1 MATSGKAVAAVRET
15 RKGATIHKTNERP
28 GTRAQVRYV
37 RVSAY
42 KAREVLD
49 LIRGRHISEA
59 DEILQFVE
67 RDVAI
72 VVRKA
77 LASAVA
83 NAMNNDSQDPEALFI
98 SSCYADEGP
107 TLKRWRPRA
116 RGRATRIRKRTCHIT
131 VIVARLPEAE
141 LKRRTERDAR
151 TGRTPSGTAGRAS
164 RRARVAQSRKAETHD
179 HDHDHEAVPT
189 EIDSAEAEAEV
200 NEGVPTTEQV
210 ASAEEA
216 ADVVDVADVG
226 DGTTAVEELATDA
239 AIDTTDADVDP
250 ADPAEETASI
260 EATGTGD
267 IKGNAGSMKY
277 HVPGS
282 QWYDQTEAEE
292 WFETAQDAEA
302 AGYEPAGGPER
313 QKPEGA
319 DIKGNA
325 DSMKYHVPG
334 SQWYDQ
340 TDAEA
345 WFETAEEA
353 EAAGY
358 EPAGG
363 PDKQDVVTDERDER

>member
-1 MATSGKAVAAVRET
+1 MATSGKAIAGVRET
-15 RKGATIHKTNERP
+15 RKGATIYKTNERP

-49 LIRGRHISEA
+49 LIRNKHVVDA

-67 RDVAI
+67 RDIAI
-72 VVRKA
+72 VIRKA

-83 NAMNNDSQDPEALFI
+83 NAANNDEQDPETLFV
-98 SSCYADEGP
+98 SACYADEGP

-131 VIVARLPEAE
+131 IIVSRLGETELRLRSEAE
-141 LKRRTERDAR
+141 AR
-151 TGRTPSGTAGRAS
+151 SGRAGGGAAGRAS

-179 HDHDHEAVPT
+179 HDHDHDHDDELGDDIEVEVDEVAAGEVETDIADDAPADT
-189 EIDSAEAEAEV
+189 EGSE
-200 NEGVPTTEQV
+200 
-210 ASAEEA
+210 
-216 ADVVDVADVG
+216 
-226 DGTTAVEELATDA
+226 DA
-239 AIDTTDADVDP
+239 AP
-250 ADPAEETASI
+250 A
-260 EATGTGD
+260 GD
-267 IKGNAGSMKY
+267 IKGNRDSMKY

-282 QWYDQTEAEE
+282 QWYEQTEAEE
-292 WFETAQDAEA
+292 WFATTDDAEA
-302 AGYEPAGGPER
+302 AGYEPAGGAAK
-313 QKPEGA
+313 QQLEGHE
-319 DIKGNA
+319 IKGNR

-345 WFETAEEA
+345 WFATTEDA

-363 PDKQDVVTDERDER
+363 ADKQDVDADEKDEN